1 MTEYLGL
8 HNLCLSRLFSSQ
20 PILGGAIHKNCLNCE
35 HVLFV
40 YILKQKQNK
49 VHGFDN
55 SVGSRE
61 RTIVPQERRPAL
73 TIAVNVN
80 KSSHIRFP
88 ICIVLIQLQW
98 AVVLCTELICKL
110 ILLFIRSKDTKIVIN
125 IVPSA
130 LLIKKIKFKKNKKL
144 KDLDLRF
151 IQGVL

>member
-1 MTEYLGL
+1 MLTRLLGRFAL
-8 HNLCLSRLFSSQ
+8 IFY
-20 PILGGAIHKNCLNCE
+20 LNCE

-49 VHGFDN
+49 VPGFD
-55 SVGSRE
+55 SSARSRE

-144 KDLDLRF
+144 LDGFRF
-151 IQGVL
+151 QIYTGCPLNLAKF